1 MLGSG
6 LWWVLL
12 CYFVLSRLAFSA
24 LALVWD
30 HCHPEK
36 QSCHSDAIRWYLMD
50 LICINNYRSFVMSSS
65 TRLKYRPKPWQ
76 SFYRVLQMAVAC
88 WWLSCLF
95 PSCILKL
102 IWSKTSHF
110 CSSQIGHFCHRF
122 SFQFLCNFDCF
133 ISFFTNYF
141 DSYPFT
147 ETLSDEA
154 SANGRWINWK
164 AKCICQ
170 DMTWFQILFIC
181 PKEIF
186 RTAENTN
193 MLVFTKETVTK
204 CHLTSALC

>member
-1 MLGSG
+1 MIPHGHSDVELWV
-6 LWWVLL
+6 WWVLL
-12 CYFVLSRLAFSA
+12 CYFVLSRLAFTA

-36 QSCHSDAIRWYLMD
+36 QSCCHSDAINWYLMD
-50 LICINNYRSFVMSSS
+50 LFCINNYRSFVMSSS

-110 CSSQIGHFCHRF
+110 CSSQIRNFCHRF

-133 ISFFTNYF
+133 ISFFMNVFLTAILLLR
-141 DSYPFT
+141 PFLKRLQQTVDEST
-147 ETLSDEA
+147 ERPNA
-154 SANGRWINWK
+154 SVRIWHDFK
-164 AKCICQ
+164 YC
-170 DMTWFQILFIC
+170 L
-181 PKEIF
+181 
-186 RTAENTN
+186 
-193 MLVFTKETVTK
+193 
-204 CHLTSALC
+204 SALNRILGLQKILTCWCLPKKQ

>member
-50 LICINNYRSFVMSSS
+50 LFCINNYRSFVMSSS

-110 CSSQIGHFCHRF
+110 CSSQIGHFHSSSCVILIA
-122 SFQFLCNFDCF
+122 SFLSLRITLTAILLLRPFLMRLQQTVDE
-133 ISFFTNYF
+133 S
-141 DSYPFT
+141 T
-147 ETLSDEA
+147 ERPNA
-154 SANGRWINWK
+154 SVRIWHDFK
-164 AKCICQ
+164 YC
-170 DMTWFQILFIC
+170 L
-181 PKEIF
+181 
-186 RTAENTN
+186 
-193 MLVFTKETVTK
+193 
-204 CHLTSALC
+204 SALKRFLGLQKILTCWCLPKKQ